1 MSGRPNADGH
11 HWGDEETGPIH
22 PVVDDRSPA
31 QRARDEAEARHWRE
45 SVRARTTRIGRR
57 TRMLGWVMA
66 RWRAMH
72 VSTMTEKNIV
82 DDQTMSYL
90 PRFVQRLVFG
100 GRHPDV
106 EASDHD
112 ADGVRLRLF
121 RPRSAGTLPV
131 ALYFHGGGW
140 TLFGGLDAC
149 EWLPSRVAALAGIA
163 VVAVDYRLAPQH
175 PYPAAVE
182 DALAAAR
189 WVAAHGAELGTD
201 DRLAVFGDSA
211 GGNLSAVVALA
222 LRDEPD
228 APRLLAQALIYPVT
242 STTLEDGSM
251 LENAQN
257 PVLFRADMATFLA
270 HYLGGEAGIAA
281 HAADPLV
288 APLTAPTLAGLPPA
302 LVQIADHD
310 VLRDQGLAYA
320 ERLRDDRVPTSVQ
333 RFPAA
338 AHGWVTYPRLARD
351 SGPAAESVA
360 RFLRGRLHP

>member
-1 MSGRPNADGH
+1 MTRPDADGH

-22 PVVDDRSPA
+22 PAVDDRTA
-31 QRARDEAEARHWRE
+31 EQRRRDEADARHWRE
-45 SVRARTTRIGRR
+45 SIAARTTRIALR

-66 RWRAMH
+66 HSRSMH
-72 VSTMTEKNIV
+72 ISTMSAKDIAHN
-82 DDQTMSYL
+82 QTMTYL
-90 PRFVQRLVFG
+90 PRFVKRWVFG
-100 GRHPDV
+100 ARHPSV
-106 EASDHD
+106 TVRD
-112 ADGVRLRLF
+112 ATIDGGPRLRVYTPQGTRI
-121 RPRSAGTLPV
+121 RPAAV
-131 ALYFHGGGW
+131 YFHGGGW

-149 EWLPSRVAALAGIA
+149 DWLPSRVAALAGIV
-163 VVAVDYRLAPQH
+163 VVAVDYRLAPAH

-182 DALAAAR
+182 DALAAVR

-222 LRDEPD
+222 LREEAD

-242 STTLEDGSM
+242 STTLDDASM
-251 LENAQN
+251 RENADN
-257 PVLFRADMATFLA
+257 PVLYRADMAAFLA
-270 HYLGGEAGIAA
+270 HYLGGETGVAA
-281 HAADPLV
+281 RAADPLV
-288 APLTAPTLAGLPPA
+288 APLAAPTLAGLPPA

-351 SGPAAESVA
+351 SGPAAEAVA